1 MKLWGGRFEKQEDKF
16 MDKFNSSF
24 SIDSRLYK
32 QDIMG
37 SIAHVTML
45 CKCHIITEDEKNLMI
60 NALKEVET
68 EIEENKLV
76 LDGDFEDIHTF
87 VEYKVTEKIGATGK
101 KIHTARSRNDQV
113 ATDMKLYVKLS
124 ANNVISAL
132 KALLDVIEEKA
143 SASNFPMPAYTH
155 LQRAQ
160 IVTFKY
166 YLMAYYEM
174 LQRDIKRIESAI
186 SIMDSSPLGSCA
198 LAGTTYDIDRELTSS
213 LLGFKEV
220 QKNTL
225 DSVSDRDYII
235 EMISHFSLLMMHLS
249 RLSEELI
256 IYSSK
261 EFSFVEL
268 DDAYSTGSS
277 IMPQKK
283 NPDSLEL
290 VRGKTGRLYGN
301 LMGILTVMKAL
312 PLSYNKDM
320 QEDKTYYFESLD
332 TVVDCITIVS
342 GVIKT
347 MHIKKEVISEAIKG
361 GFLNATEYADY
372 LVKKGAAFRDAHEI
386 VGKTVKYCEEKK
398 CEIDDLDLNELKKF
412 TQLVDEDIYNYI
424 KSSSFM
430 KMGTKKDML

>member
-37 SIAHVTML
+37 SIAHVNML
-45 CKCHIITEDEKNLMI
+45 CKCHIITEDEKNLMV
-60 NALKEVET
+60 NALKEVES

-76 LDGDFEDIHTF
+76 LDGDFEDIHSF

-124 ANNVISAL
+124 GNEVMEAL
-132 KALLDVIEEKA
+132 KDLLDVIEEKA
-143 SASNFPMPAYTH
+143 SSSNFPMPGYTH

-166 YLMAYYEM
+166 YLMAYHEM
-174 LQRDIKRIESAI
+174 LQRDIKRIDSAI
-186 SIMDSSPLGSCA
+186 SIMNSSPLGSCA
-198 LAGTTYDIDRELTSS
+198 LAGTTYDIDREFTSN
-213 LLGFKEV
+213 LLGFNEV
-220 QKNTL
+220 QVNTL

-301 LMGILTVMKAL
+301 LMGMLTVMKAL

-320 QEDKTYYFESLD
+320 QEDKAYYFESLD
-332 TVVDCITIVS
+332 TVIDCITIVK

-347 MHIKKEVISEAIKG
+347 MKINNHVLSEAIKG

-398 CEIDDLDLNELKKF
+398 SEIDELTLNELKMF
-412 TQLVDEDIYNYI
+412 TELVEEDVFSYI
-424 KSSSFM
+424 NPSSFM
-430 KMGTKKDML
+430 NMGTKKKML